1 MQAMK
6 SKDDVLD
13 RILDSRVIAIV
24 RLDDGSH
31 LIDVAKAIKAGG
43 LDIIEFTMNTPGAL
57 DAISDATRAFGD
69 EVLMGA
75 GTVLDADTARAAI
88 LAGATFIVSPTL
100 NEATIETCHR
110 FGVVAV
116 PGTFTPTEILSAW
129 ECGADLVK
137 VFPASVGGPAY
148 IRDILGPLPR
158 VRLVPTGRVTP
169 TNAADFINAG
179 AVAVGVGIG
188 RTVATAEATKDA
200 SYTAVTQYA
209 RELMAAVHSG
219 GQLTIGWRISHIL
232 RPNLRGTPW
241 RRSDYLA

>member
-6 SKDDVLD
+6 SKDDVLG

-75 GTVLDADTARAAI
+75 GTVLDADTAGAAI
-88 LAGATFIVSPTL
+88 SAGATFIVSPTL
-100 NEATIETCHR
+100 NKATIETCHR
-110 FGVVAV
+110 YGVVAV
-116 PGTFTPTEILSAW
+116 PGTFTPTEILAAW

-148 IRDILGPLPR
+148 IRDILGPLPQI
-158 VRLVPTGRVTP
+158 RLVPTGRVTP

-179 AVAVGVGIG
+179 AVAVGTGIG
-188 RTVATAEATKDA
+188 HTLVTEAVLAEG
-200 SYTAVTQYA
+200 SFTAVTDYA
-209 RELMAAVHSG
+209 RELKAAVH
-219 GQLTIGWRISHIL
+219 
-232 RPNLRGTPW
+232 N
-241 RRSDYLA
+241 RRD